1 MIKSLLRL
9 SKPCV
14 RGPYTVILSESGPNL
29 ASLRSNISVSLS
41 SRGNYQSPMK
51 LQDPA
56 TTTTSEATPN
66 QYIALILMAAGHLKI
81 GRKTLEH
88 LRKKESRGPHIK
100 DSISTA
106 KEAAQ

>member
-1 MIKSLLRL
+1 
-9 SKPCV
+9 
-14 RGPYTVILSESGPNL
+14 
-29 ASLRSNISVSLS
+29 
-41 SRGNYQSPMK
+41 MK